1 MGTPI
6 YYPSRPYVSV
16 TATDRVLSSPELLC
30 EIFSWI
36 NKDDTFCCT
45 VGNEAEDV
53 FYESIDWSKVGSLS
67 EIDWSNFPEA
77 HNYGKRGVLLRCSL
91 VNSLWWSE
99 AIRFIWER
107 LSGGPWNTDLPGC
120 FAGFLDPYRK
130 QFHANLV
137 KQADLVT
144 IDEDNADAHDRLI
157 EGVIFSK
164 LERLCLY
171 CPENVDY
178 VPQLQCPSL
187 KILEIDPYFESEFG
201 RNKYGL
207 SQEQWD
213 KVLDRISVLFPTL
226 QTVNFLDY
234 ARVWPGALTRFEKR
248 LPALEAFDKKSV
260 VESTNTEIW

>member
-1 MGTPI
+1 MGNPT
-6 YYPSRPYVSV
+6 YYPYRPHLSV

-45 VGNEAEDV
+45 VANEAEDV
-53 FYESIDWSKVGSLS
+53 FYEST
-67 EIDWSNFPEA
+67 DWSNFPEA
-77 HNYGKRGVLLRCSL
+77 HYYGKRGVLLRCSL

-107 LSGGPWNTDLPGC
+107 LSGGHWDTDLPGC

-130 QFHANLV
+130 QFYANLI

-157 EGVIFSK
+157 QGVIFSN

-171 CPENVDY
+171 CPENLDY
-178 VPQLQCPSL
+178 VPRLQCPSL

-201 RNKYGL
+201 RNEYGL

-213 KVLDRISVLFPTL
+213 KVLDRISV
-226 QTVNFLDY
+226 
-234 ARVWPGALTRFEKR
+234 R
-248 LPALEAFDKKSV
+248 
-260 VESTNTEIW
+260 